1 MPDSQ
6 AVLYVEDDELIR
18 ELSAAALEEAG
29 FKVVAA
35 DSGSAAFEA
44 LADDADPFCAM
55 VTDVDLGAGPDG
67 WEVARRG
74 RELNDTL
81 PVIYVSGGSGNEW
94 PSRGVRNSIM
104 IVKPYKITQ
113 IANAI
118 TALLKKICP
127 IHRTL

>member
-6 AVLYVEDDELIR
+6 AVLYVEDDEFIR

-29 FKVVAA
+29 FKVVVAE
-35 DSGSAAFEA
+35 SGTAAFDA
-44 LADDADPFCAM
+44 LDGDADPFCAM
-55 VTDVDLGAGPDG
+55 VTDVNLGAGPDG
-67 WEVARRG
+67 WEVAQRA

-94 PSRGVRNSIM
+94 PSKGVRNSIM

-113 IANAI
+113 IASAI
-118 TALLKKICP
+118 SALLKKIRP
-127 IHRTL
+127 TNRTL

>member
-1 MPDSQ
+1 MPHTQ
-6 AVLYVEDDELIR
+6 AVLYVEDDDLVR
-18 ELSAAALEEAG
+18 ELSAKALEEAG
-29 FKVVAA
+29 FKLVVAA
-35 DSGSAAFEA
+35 SGAAAFRA

-55 VTDVDLGAGPDG
+55 VTDVDLGAGRDG

-94 PSRGVRNSIM
+94 QSKGVRNSIM

-113 IANAI
+113 IVSAI
-118 TALLKKICP
+118 SALLK
-127 IHRTL
+127 